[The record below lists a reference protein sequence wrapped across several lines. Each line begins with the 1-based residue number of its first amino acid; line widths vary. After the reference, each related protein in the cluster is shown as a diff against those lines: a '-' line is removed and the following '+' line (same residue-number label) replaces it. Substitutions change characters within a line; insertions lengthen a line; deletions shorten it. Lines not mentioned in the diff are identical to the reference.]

1 MMFGACPNSAA
12 SPHMASYNG
21 KLESSIPYSC
31 FDKIMV
37 GNGEILDITHIWGCK
52 FKSIGTN

>member
-1 MMFGACPNSAA
+1 MMFGECPNSAA

-37 GNGEILDITHIWGCK
+37 GNGEILDILLIFGDVNLK
-52 FKSIGTN
+52 L